1 MQIAP
6 PARSGQ
12 PGQDPEGQNPPWQGP
27 EHNAWLQAVQRNPGH
42 ARAYAQRWRDLAA
55 AGNDIVGEARTVDA
69 MLERQSLVLDAG
81 CGTGRVG
88 GYLAERGHQ
97 VVGIDLDPELIEVA
111 RADAPSGTWLV
122 GNLAD
127 FTLLG
132 TDDELLG
139 FDLVVMAGQVMTFLA
154 GAERRPALE
163 RIAAHLAS
171 DGRFIC
177 GFGAGRGYAFDQFL
191 RDAEASGLAL
201 QARYSTW
208 TLRPPA
214 QDFLVAV
221 FGRA

>member
-1 MQIAP
+1 MQISP
-6 PARSGQ
+6 PSRPSFDLDQGPAR
-12 PGQDPEGQNPPWQGP
+12 
-27 EHNAWLQAVQRNPGH
+27 NAWLQAVERNPGH
-42 ARAYAQRWRDLAA
+42 AQAYAQRWRDIAA
-55 AGNDIVGEARTVDA
+55 SGKDIVGEARTVDA
-69 MLERQSLVLDAG
+69 MLERESLVLDAG
-81 CGTGRVG
+81 CGTGRIG

-132 TDDELLG
+132 TDEQLLA
-139 FDLVVMAGQVMTFLA
+139 FDMVVMAGQVMTFLA
-154 GAERRPALE
+154 GAERRPSLE
-163 RIAAHLAS
+163 RIAAHLAG

-177 GFGAGRGYAFDQFL
+177 GFSAGRGYEFDRFL
-191 RDAEASGLAL
+191 ADAEASGLEL

-208 TLRPPA
+208 TLRPA
-214 QDFLVAV
+214 AEDFLVAV